1 MVLTLLVVAMLTVV
15 VVGFNSVT
23 RTEQAASRNFSR
35 LHGGDAM
42 AELGLEQGRRLLY
55 DRVFT
60 SISGGRPAITQ
71 PGRARVGEVAET
83 VYLSSASLVPEAEQ
97 DEEDKADLNYL
108 FRTNATNNQF
118 ASLVYVTNPT
128 TFTNFFRVPWVY
140 VTNAEGQAT
149 GRYAFWIDDE
159 GSRLNL
165 NVADAVVRGSVYPT
179 NARPLSVSSL
189 NLSASAAT
197 LFNDQKTGFRASL
210 THTASPTLTTTRQT
224 PTWGYYFVPEQIR
237 SCDSAVGNSSQAYTK
252 RSTIN
257 DLWNSMQFRVAGG
270 MANMTNS
277 DIPPPTL
284 GKFGID
290 RPANSAPTDAAGF
303 LDQNIDNETLRS
315 RFANRT
321 FAAKYR
327 PNPARQMAAAI
338 LDFTRDPSSGIA
350 SGLET
355 VNDDGVPTSHLG
367 INAPPYLNEI
377 VVKPYY
383 ALRVPV
389 PQPGEPDAGP
399 GQIEA
404 QVYVQIELVNPYATP
419 WSGDLAVR
427 LRRQRFDYSGT
438 YTRGGQQYAF
448 SGGLPSWPVDR
459 DTEFT
464 EPIVVEGPIGA
475 RSFRTTLFFRYEW
488 QADLEGSG
496 LVSNVDMDVN
506 FQLASLQLLADPDN
520 PATIRDWAVGPDLPL
535 WSIALDPNADRRDQF
550 IGGGN
555 SGPLASLPDGVTMSG
570 ISARAVAKND
580 PRVRTFVDWEGNPN
594 VQAWQETAG
603 GEISMGAVNSEVNFA
618 GNALTGLPKDR
629 ATSGNFFDHPSF
641 AYPAQTGPGL
651 YKSIFDLGRVHTGL
665 QWRTLHMHGQPA
677 NESDQF
683 IPDWALLEVLTVT
696 NSWVPASTRLNP
708 NGLPYPALTN
718 FTSFA
723 QMATNAGGRLSRAG
737 AHAALLSGFVNL
749 TNPAALAAA
758 TVSVGSIS
766 NTVPADLP
774 SGVVFSSNDI
784 GTISTNLIT
793 MAFNARWDSFR
804 RANADVY
811 PRGIYSSLGEVVEII
826 GLGSSAPGGE
836 ELSKSQLEG
845 RARVVYESFT
855 PVSDTFTIYSVG
867 EAAEVTT
874 VGGLARTNWMGE
886 KRLKSQVSWVPE
898 RDGNGT
904 VRRDGD
910 GRVIYR
916 LKQGWTLPV
925 ITPN

>member
-1 MVLTLLVVAMLTVV
+1 LVLTLIVVALLTVV

-71 PGRARVGEVAET
+71 PGRAVVGEDADT
-83 VYLSSASLVPEAEQ
+83 VYLSSASLVPEEEQ
-97 DEEDKADLNYL
+97 DEAGKADLNYL
-108 FRTNATNNQF
+108 LRTNATNNQF

-128 TFTNFFRVPWVY
+128 TFTNFFRAPWVY
-140 VTNAEGQAT
+140 VTNAEGQVT

-165 NVADAVVRGSVYPT
+165 NVADATVRGSVYPT
-179 NARPLSVSSL
+179 NARPLAVTNL
-189 NLSASAAT
+189 NLSANGAT
-197 LFNDQKTGFRASL
+197 LFNDPKTGFGASL
-210 THTASPTLTTTRQT
+210 THTAPPTLTTTRQT

-252 RSTIN
+252 RSSIN
-257 DLWNSMQFRVAGG
+257 DLWNSIQFRVAGG
-270 MANMTNS
+270 MANMTNR
-277 DIPPPTL
+277 DIPPPAL

-290 RPANSAPTDAAGF
+290 RPANSAPADAAGF
-303 LDQNIDNETLRS
+303 LNQNIDNETLRS

-338 LDFTRDPSSGIA
+338 LDFTRDPAAGLA

-355 VNDDGVPTSHLG
+355 VNEDGVPTSHLG
-367 INAPPYLNEI
+367 VSAPPYLNEI

-389 PQPGEPDAGP
+389 PQPGEPDGGP

-404 QVYVQIELVNPYATP
+404 QVYVQIELVNPYSTQ

-438 YTRGGQQYAF
+438 YSRGGEQYAF
-448 SGGLPSWPVDR
+448 SGGLPSWPADR

-488 QADLEGSG
+488 QADLEGTG
-496 LVSNVDMDVN
+496 PVSDVAMDVN
-506 FQLASLQLLADPDN
+506 FQFASVQLLANPDQ
-520 PATIRDWAVGPDLPL
+520 PGTIRDWAVGTDLPL
-535 WSIALDPNADRRDQF
+535 WTITLDATADRGDWV
-550 IGGGN
+550 GGGN
-555 SGPLASLPDGVTMSG
+555 SGPLASLPDGVAMSG
-570 ISARAVAKND
+570 VSARAVAKND

-594 VQAWQETAG
+594 VQAWDETAG
-603 GEISMGAVNSEVNFA
+603 GEITMGAVNSDVNFS
-618 GNALTGLPKDR
+618 GNALPGLPKDR
-629 ATSGNFFDHPSF
+629 TTSDNFFDHPSF
-641 AYPAQTGPGL
+641 AYPAQTGPGV
-651 YKSIFDLGRVHTGL
+651 YKSIFDLGRIHTGL

-683 IPDWALLEVLTVT
+683 IPDWALLEVLAVT
-696 NSWVPASTRLNP
+696 NSWVPATTRLNP
-708 NGLPYPALTN
+708 SALPYPALTN

-723 QMATNAGGRLSRAG
+723 QMATNSGGRLSRAG

-766 NTVPADLP
+766 NTMPADIP
-774 SGVVFSSNDI
+774 AGVVFSSNDI
-784 GTISTNLIT
+784 GTISTNLIA
-793 MAFNARWDSFR
+793 MNFNARWDSFR

-811 PRGIYSSLGEVVEII
+811 PRGIYSSLGEVVEVS
-826 GLGSSAPGGE
+826 GLGSSAPGGA
-836 ELSKSQLEG
+836 ELNKSQLEG
-845 RARVVYESFT
+845 RARVVYESLT

-874 VGGLARTNWMGE
+874 IGGLSRTNWLGG
-886 KRLKSQVSWVPE
+886 KRLKSQVSWVP
-898 RDGNGT
+898 
-904 VRRDGD
+904 VRNAAGEVVRDGD
-910 GRVIYR
+910 GVPAYR

-925 ITPN
+925 ITPD